1 MIRHTHFYKNYV
13 VMAVI
18 AFFITML
25 QRNLIFSGADYILL
39 VALIVMCIIC
49 HRVLRM
55 PSNSYMILFVFF
67 ILMMV
72 VNSIIS
78 SYTPNLYLTILAL
91 FLSVCPFL
99 VFIVSYSVL
108 MSYIELIQ
116 YINILIK
123 CIFIIAISMYI
134 ETVIFNL
141 KSEGILSSYLFMPG
155 FAASLFNQA
164 IILCL
169 TLFMLTKQK
178 KYLQLSTF
186 FIVTI
191 FMTFQFKA
199 IIGTLILISIYLIIK
214 SKNKFKTIVMISCVA
229 VMMIVVGLQLPG
241 FRDKMVKYTKI
252 YNVSDE
258 ESTGIA
264 RVALYMTAFKIA
276 NEYFPF
282 GTGQG
287 SYGSVPVNIVYSK
300 VYSDYNIDKVY
311 GLGWNDKVNFRMDT
325 HWATILGENG
335 YLGILLYVLLMLYP
349 YRFYMKKIVKRNYA
363 FVFFSFNKS
372 MLYNF

>member
-214 SKNKFKTIVMISCVA
+214 SKINLK
-229 VMMIVVGLQLPG
+229 Q
-241 FRDKMVKYTKI
+241 
-252 YNVSDE
+252 
-258 ESTGIA
+258 
-264 RVALYMTAFKIA
+264 
-276 NEYFPF
+276 
-282 GTGQG
+282 
-287 SYGSVPVNIVYSK
+287 
-300 VYSDYNIDKVY
+300 
-311 GLGWNDKVNFRMDT
+311 
-325 HWATILGENG
+325 
-335 YLGILLYVLLMLYP
+335 
-349 YRFYMKKIVKRNYA
+349 
-363 FVFFSFNKS
+363 
-372 MLYNF
+372 